1 MKVQFLTGPRA
12 GEITHVPRNATTQLL
27 IDAGMVKELPE
38 TPAPVVPVWFIGTGV
53 HSGRAHVRLQIG
65 NRAEIYDGPPQHL
78 AAAFKKLGFD
88 VPEHTVAQYAAR
100 FEPSLVGAGVGAD
113 NAEMFKAI
121 RHGHDDNRK
130 R

>member
-38 TPAPVVPVWFIGTGV
+38 TPAPVVPVWYIGTGV

-88 VPEHTVAQYAAR
+88 VPAHTVAQYTAR
-100 FEPSLVGAGVGAD
+100 FDPQLGVGVGAD
-113 NAEMFKAI
+113 QAEMFKAI